1 MPRQDARIYSAR
13 PSASPSRSVESEDA
27 LMGLGRSAAIT
38 DPGRKRR
45 RNEDAFVR
53 QPPLFAVA
61 DGMGGAQAGEIASRL
76 AAAAV
81 RETGAAEGTP
91 EDRVKRLFD
100 EANRRV
106 YTRSSEDESAAGMG
120 TTMTVALV
128 DDGAVTIGHVGD
140 SRAYLIRKGALEQ
153 VTEDHSLVSELV
165 RSGKLSPAEA
175 ESHPQ
180 RNVITRVLG
189 TEPDVD
195 VDTFSVR
202 TEEGDLFLICSDGL
216 TSMIDDR
223 TVLEIVDRNRSDLD
237 KALKELVRAANR
249 KGGEDNIT
257 VVCFEITASGAAVD
271 AGDTATQPAVEEQTL
286 TEADAVPAIEDQ
298 PGWDGNEWQPLEAQP
313 APARPRRLGKRSLI
327 VLGTIFVVLAL
338 AAAGALFALSRAHF
352 VGAEKDGHLAVY
364 QGIPWNLVGS
374 LRLYRTVYVS
384 QLRTAQLSEAE
395 RRRLFDHDLTSEA
408 TARRKLRAYESQ
420 IPGTP

>member
-1 MPRQDARIYSAR
+1 
-13 PSASPSRSVESEDA
+13 V
-27 LMGLGRSAAIT
+27 LGRSAAIT

-53 QPPLFAVA
+53 KPPLFAVA

-81 RETGAAEGTP
+81 RETGVDEGAP
-91 EDRVKRLFD
+91 EDRVRRLFD

-128 DDGAVTIGHVGD
+128 TDGTVTIGHVGD

-175 ESHPQ
+175 ETHPQ

-195 VDTFSVR
+195 VDTFSVPA
-202 TEEGDLFLICSDGL
+202 EENDLFLLCSDGL
-216 TSMIDDR
+216 TAMVDDQ
-223 TVLEIVDRNRSDLD
+223 TVLEIVDRHRSDLD
-237 KALKELVRAANR
+237 TALKELVRAAN
-249 KGGEDNIT
+249 KNGGEDNIT
-257 VVCFEITASGAAVD
+257 VICFEIAAAGAAAVE
-271 AGDTATQPAVEEQTL
+271 DTAKQPAVEEQTL
-286 TEADAVPAIEDQ
+286 TEADGVPALEER
-298 PGWDGNEWQPLEAQP
+298 PGWDGDEWKPLDAEPAQ
-313 APARPRRLGKRSLI
+313 ARPRRLGKRSLI
-327 VLGTIFVVLAL
+327 LLGTIFVVLAL
-338 AAAGALFALSRAHF
+338 AAAGALFALSRAYF
-352 VGAEKDGHLAVY
+352 IGAEKNGHLAVY

-384 QLRTAQLSEAE
+384 QLRTAQLSEGE